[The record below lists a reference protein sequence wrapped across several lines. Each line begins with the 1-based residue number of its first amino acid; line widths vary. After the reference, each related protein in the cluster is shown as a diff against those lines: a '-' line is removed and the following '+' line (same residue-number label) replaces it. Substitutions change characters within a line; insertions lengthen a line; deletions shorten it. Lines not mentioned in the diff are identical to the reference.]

1 MSRWGAP
8 GEGVSGSS
16 GVDSLHSLPCPHS
29 PPVGAGGWGAFSISR
44 GHGLSVWIPRGGW
57 GFDLRG
63 GSLVLQT
70 VGEDFCVKQGPWN
83 RGGGHGRKFS
93 SLGLSWS

>member
-1 MSRWGAP
+1 MPSPSP
-8 GEGVSGSS
+8 GDMAYLFG
-16 GVDSLHSLPCPHS
+16 LH
-29 PPVGAGGWGAFSISR
+29 VETG
-44 GHGLSVWIPRGGW
+44 

-83 RGGGHGRKFS
+83 RGGGDGRKFS